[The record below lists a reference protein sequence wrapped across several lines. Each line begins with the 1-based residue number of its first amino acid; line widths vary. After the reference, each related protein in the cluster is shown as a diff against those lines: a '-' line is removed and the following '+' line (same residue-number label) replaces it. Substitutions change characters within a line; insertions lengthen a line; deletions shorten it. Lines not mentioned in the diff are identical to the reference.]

1 MTGLVRLN
9 HRKEENNLSLLVSG
23 ISLPLEASETDAI
36 QAAAEICGISRN
48 DLTNAHIFRRSID
61 ARRGRVR
68 LVYTIDLTADG
79 LDETSVAARCRS
91 QGVRLHSTAQLA
103 DLLKAYTL
111 PQQTSRPVV
120 VGFGPAGIFAAL
132 VLARAGLRPLVLER
146 GASLDER
153 DQAVRQFETKR
164 LLNPASN
171 IQFGEGGAGAYSDGK
186 LTTRINDPLCE
197 AVLSEL
203 VAHGA
208 PLDIQRNAH
217 PHVGTDLLKDVVRHL
232 RKEVCDLGGEV
243 FFQTCVRN
251 FRIQNHRVT
260 AVCTD
265 EGEIPASH
273 VILATGHSA
282 RDTFEALLRKEI
294 LLTPKS
300 FAVGVRIEHKQTD
313 IDAAMFGRYA
323 GDPRLGA
330 AEYAVSHRAGDRG
343 CFSFCM
349 CPGGFVTASSS
360 EPQTVVTN
368 GMSRHARNGVNGN
381 SALAVSVDAAA
392 LGSDPLSGVRL
403 AQDLER
409 RAFLAGGSDYTAPAQ
424 LVGDFLDNR
433 PSKKGGHIV
442 PTYPLGVRYGCVDE
456 FLPLGA
462 AALLRTALARFA
474 SQYRFFT
481 DREAVLTAPETRT
494 SSPVRILR
502 GDDKQAIGVTGL
514 YPCGEGAGYAGGIMS
529 AAVDGIKVACA
540 VLEKLCAD

>member
-9 HRKEENNLSLLVSG
+9 HRKEETNLSLLISG

-36 QAAAEICGISRN
+36 QAAAEICGISRT
-48 DLTNAHIFRRSID
+48 DSTNAYVFRRSID

-79 LDETSVAARCRS
+79 LDEASVAARCRN
-91 QGVRLHSTAQLA
+91 QGVRLHSAVQLS
-103 DLLKAYTL
+103 DLLKAYA

-153 DQAVRQFETKR
+153 DHAVQQFETQR
-164 LLNPASN
+164 ILNPASN

-203 VAHGA
+203 TAHGA
-208 PLDIQRNAH
+208 PIDIQRNAH
-217 PHVGTDLLKDVVRHL
+217 PHVGTDLLKNVVRSL
-232 RKEVCDLGGEV
+232 RKEICDLGGEV
-243 FFQTCVRN
+243 FFQTRVRD
-251 FRIQNHRVT
+251 FRIQNHRIT

-265 EGEIPASH
+265 TGEIPAAH

-294 LLTPKS
+294 LLVPKS
-300 FAVGVRIEHKQTD
+300 FAVGVRIEHKQSD

-330 AEYAVSHRAGDRG
+330 AEYAVSHREGERG

-381 SALAVSVDAAA
+381 AALAVSVDAAA

-424 LVGDFLDNR
+424 RVGDFLDNR
-433 PSKKGGHIV
+433 PSKKGGHIE
-442 PTYPLGVRYGCVDE
+442 PTYPLGVRYGSVDA
-456 FLPLGA
+456 FLPAGG
-462 AALLRTALARFA
+462 AALLRTSLARFA
-474 SQYRFFT
+474 SQHRFFA

-502 GDDKQAIGVTGL
+502 GDDKQAVGVTGL

-540 VLEKLCAD
+540 VLEKLCTD